1 MENLNKR
8 LDKALS
14 TYEALLAVSWWNL
27 PEDEQEIHVDK
38 LEKALNDIEETKRRI
53 AATAEVRSQAKH
65 LREGWK

>member
-27 PEDEQEIHVDK
+27 PEDEQEIHASK
-38 LEKALNDIEETKRRI
+38 LEKAINDIEETKRRI
-53 AATAEVRSQAKH
+53 TATDEVRKEVKR
-65 LREGWK
+65 LLDDWK

>member
-27 PEDEQEIHVDK
+27 PEDEQEIHTSK